1 MNKTIGKDELK
12 EKVADYASKV
22 FFYCVK
28 RCNSRMDAEDLSQT
42 ILLEIIQNIDKGA
55 RIDNMDYYVWG
66 VCKNQYNMYLRKTI
80 KDRGNLEYKEDID
93 DKDESPSALDE
104 MLKDEKIRQINQAI
118 KLLSKDYAE
127 ILYAYYVEDKTLK
140 FIAEELNMPLGTV
153 KKRLFT
159 IRQKLKEYLD
169 MEKLNGKK
177 AYVPKNFNVIQSYSG
192 ELNYNPSDYINSL
205 LLKNLLYH
213 SYGNECSLEDYSIE
227 LGISIAYIE
236 EFVNKLES
244 KGFLIKMD
252 NGKYL
257 KNVAF
262 IDKKE
267 RREILDFE
275 RENIS
280 GYYKALVK
288 FAKNNLSYYKSL
300 LDETNALDEHLLWSL
315 LLLAMFSVEDNFRT
329 EYTLRKDGFNWDL
342 MLLETVDKLYSD
354 EFFISAN
361 ATFSDY
367 YGRRIVIMGFPT
379 NHRKEDG
386 GASDVISYSRALTGE
401 FNLEILNSI
410 LNLNKK
416 YGDMSESEKEIV
428 NTYTKRG
435 CFDLVGD
442 EIKIN
447 IPVISMENYKEFCEK
462 VINDKELISAYK
474 ELYNGVYMKVRS
486 LIPNYLEKQT
496 PFIIQS
502 ATLTRALIITKA
514 FNEGIIKDD
523 KTREKFIYN
532 GIIIK

>member
-1 MNKTIGKDELK
+1 MNNMNKDELK
-12 EKVADYASKV
+12 EKVVDYASKV

-28 RCNSRMDAEDLSQT
+28 RCNNRMDAEDLSQT
-42 ILLEIIQNIDKGA
+42 ILLEIIGNIDKGA
-55 RIDNMDYYVWG
+55 HIDNLDYYIWG

-80 KDRGNLEYKEDID
+80 KDRNSVEYMESID
-93 DKDESPSALDE
+93 EKDNSSSALDKLLE
-104 MLKDEKIRQINQAI
+104 DEKIRRMNQAI

-140 FIAEELNMPLGTV
+140 FIAEELSIPLGTA
-153 KKRLFT
+153 KWKLAE
-159 IRQKLKEYLD
+159 IRKKLKEYLE

-177 AYVPKNFNVIQSYSG
+177 AYVPKSFQVTQSYSN
-192 ELNYNPSDYINSL
+192 ELNYDPSDYINSL
-205 LLKNLLYH
+205 LVKNLLYH

-244 KGFLIKMD
+244 KDFLIKRD

-257 KNVAF
+257 TNVAF

-267 RREILDFE
+267 RREILDFV

-280 GYYKALVK
+280 EYYNALVK
-288 FAKNNLSYYKSL
+288 FAENNLSYYKSL
-300 LDETNALDEHLLWSL
+300 LDETNALDEHLLWTL
-315 LLLAMFSVEDNFRT
+315 LLLTMFSVEDEFRT

-361 ATFSDY
+361 GTFSDY
-367 YGRRIVIMGFPT
+367 YGRRIGIMGFPA
-379 NHRKEDG
+379 NHWKEDG
-386 GASDVISYSRALTGE
+386 GASDVMSYNSALTGK
-401 FNLEILNSI
+401 FNLEILNNI

-416 YGDMSESEKEIV
+416 YSDLSESEKEIV
-428 NTYTKRG
+428 NAYVKRG
-435 CFDLVGD
+435 CFDLVGN

-447 IPVISMENYKEFCEK
+447 IPVMSMENYKEFCEK
-462 VINDKELISAYK
+462 VVNNAELISAYK

-502 ATLTRALIITKA
+502 VTLTRALIITKA